1 MKTSTIVWLVVAVI
15 VIAGLVYWFTVQSP
29 SMMQSS
35 QSGTTT
41 TQTASTTPGAIG
53 VVNLGS
59 NAQFGKFLV
68 ATNGMTLYTFNG
80 DKPGVSNCTGQCL
93 AAWPPYTVTA
103 GADLSA
109 ANITG
114 TIGTIT
120 RPDGTLQVT
129 YNDLPLYFFV
139 QDKAPGDVT
148 GNGKDNFSVAKVQ

>member
-15 VIAGLVYWFTVQSP
+15 VVAGVVYWFTVQNP
-29 SMMQSS
+29 SMTQPGQSS
-35 QSGTTT
+35 A

-53 VVNLGS
+53 VLNLGS
-59 NAQFGKFLV
+59 NAQLGKFLV
-68 ATNGMTLYTFNG
+68 ATNGMTLYTSGG

-93 AAWPPYTVTA
+93 VNWPPYTVAA
-103 GADLSA
+103 GADLSS

-120 RPDGTLQVT
+120 RSDGTLQVT
-129 YNDLPLYFFV
+129 YNDMPLYFFV

-148 GNGKDNFSVAKVQ
+148 GNGQDNFSVAKVQ